1 MPTEP
6 PDPGVPQSFLDA
18 VHTCR
23 WRNQHL
29 VRHNGAP
36 TFPDASSGVWALSTT
51 GLSISEPTFT
61 LLWGGIAESDG
72 SFYSAK
78 QRYRLREENGVVIA
92 VKA

>member
-18 VHTCR
+18 VHSCR
-23 WRNQHL
+23 WRDGHL
-29 VRHNGAP
+29 VRPNGAP
-36 TFPDASSGVWALSTT
+36 TFPDPSSGAWALSTT
-51 GLSISEPTFT
+51 GLAIAEATFT

-78 QRYRLREENGVVIA
+78 QRYRLRAESGAAVA